1 MIDVKKIIAVILLAI
16 TVFSLYSCG
25 SSSTGS
31 SRYQLHDKDGN
42 INWEYYNDMQDYFKK
57 HPEKRP

>member
-1 MIDVKKIIAVILLAI
+1 MKKVIIAILLVVVMLFGLGA
-16 TVFSLYSCG
+16 CGG
-25 SSSTGS
+25 SSSS
-31 SRYQLHDKDGN
+31 SYQLHKKDGS

>member
-1 MIDVKKIIAVILLAI
+1 MIDVKKIIAVILLAT

-31 SRYQLHDKDGN
+31 SSYQLHDKDGN
-42 INWEYYNDMQDYFKK
+42 INWEYNDMQDYFKK